1 MALCDLHIGYTEMAL
16 VNTAISGNHHTHT
29 HTGTNN
35 HHHYNHHQLLTVPGA
50 IPKTRDANIIKS
62 SQISGYIAFYRCF
75 HTRYLRLGSQ
85 DPLTLEAEEQLLTHN
100 SIGGE
105 RLVSALELKLRIN
118 ELQWTCSNTSNWLYS
133 VALFVGRLSVDD
145 AFTLKQVRQLVASA
159 IQFSVT
165 RLSNV
170 GSSTTDTGI
179 ESSIQEIP
187 GSPTTSPSHIRSA
200 TISTAVPSSPSKALS
215 SLSLGDSQDPEQE
228 QIHAITAMLMMI
240 PKPFI
245 PTAAASSP
253 SKRAAAGTTAVVAG
267 TPTKAAPLPLS
278 PAGRVLPKLRVQTH
292 SSNEDG
298 STSADNSPYAA
309 GRDRDHFPRSPQ
321 LAWQFKLPTTT
332 TAAAE
337 VHTVNNNDDHTATT
351 IEAQNQDQHDNITA
365 EPEKQSVA
373 VLELETNNSQEK
385 TETEET
391 ETPSKFQS
399 KLIATES
406 DSSPTRSPLPEN
418 WRPVKSAYAS
428 LAWTSCHHIQSVD
441 FALGL
446 AETIYA
452 RDTEGILLV
461 LRRALGDSIEEAQ
474 RNEQLLLKQN
484 QRKSLRKSSSTSSNS
499 TKTSISKRK
508 SIENNTGNDPK
519 AALNALFG
527 KRNSG
532 AATPAG
538 DDKEAGDPKAKLNAL
553 FSKQLGGPSSG
564 NQTGEFGFIVVIST
578 LLCLKL
584 YLLLYLC

>member
-29 HTGTNN
+29 GTSN
-35 HHHYNHHQLLTVPGA
+35 HHHYNHHQLLTAPGA

-100 SIGGE
+100 SLGGE

-118 ELQWTCSNTSNWLYS
+118 ELQWTCTNTSNWLYS

-145 AFTLKQVRQLVASA
+145 ALTLKQVRQLVASA

-170 GSSTTDTGI
+170 GSSTTTGTGT
-179 ESSIQEIP
+179 ESSMQEIP
-187 GSPTTSPSHIRSA
+187 GSPTTSPSHTRTAA
-200 TISTAVPSSPSKALS
+200 TTSTGVPSSPSKALS
-215 SLSLGDSQDPEQE
+215 SLSLGDSQDPDQE

-267 TPTKAAPLPLS
+267 TPTKASPLPLS

-292 SSNEDG
+292 SSTEDG
-298 STSADNSPYAA
+298 STSADNNSPYAS

-332 TAAAE
+332 TAAAFD
-337 VHTVNNNDDHTATT
+337 VHTVNNNDNNNTTT
-351 IEAQNQDQHDNITA
+351 IEAQNQDQYDNITA

-373 VLELETNNSQEK
+373 VLELETNNSPEK

-474 RNEQLLLKQN
+474 RNELLLLKQN
-484 QRKSLRKSSSTSSNS
+484 QRKSLRKSSTSSSNS

-508 SIENNTGNDPK
+508 SIENNAGNDPK

-553 FSKQLGGPSSG
+553 FSKQLGGPPSG
-564 NQTGEFGFIVVIST
+564 TQTGELG
-578 LLCLKL
+578 L
-584 YLLLYLC
+584 